1 MLEGLGAKVRV
12 ISDGANQGVEW
23 FLFAI
28 GFGMALLIGV
38 QVFCRYLLNH
48 SLFWSEELGRICLV
62 WIAFIGATA
71 AYKRK
76 AHIGIDLLV
85 VRLPA
90 PAQHVCRLIV
100 LLLSSVFFGI
110 LVIYGV
116 LFIDFVTGQKTAALG
131 IPQGI
136 PYLALPVS
144 GILFLLHA
152 LSQFFDLLG
161 TGRGASDNGS

>member
-1 MLEGLGAKVRV
+1 MLGGFGARV
-12 ISDGANQGVEW
+12 QTLSDRVNQGVEW

-38 QVFCRYLLNH
+38 QVFCRYILNH

-85 VRLPA
+85 TRLP
-90 PAQHVCRLIV
+90 PAAQRFCALAV
-100 LLLSSVFFGI
+100 LLLSSVFFTI
-110 LVIYGV
+110 LVIYGIG
-116 LFIDFVTGQKTAALG
+116 FIGFVAGQKTAALG

-152 LSQFFDLLG
+152 LSQAFDLLKAQPPAPQQ
-161 TGRGASDNGS
+161 RR